1 MRVEDPV
8 NKRGG
13 LKLGS
18 ALILNQNLYFEMA
31 SETVEKPSINDFAI
45 HKYLKSL

>member
-8 NKRGG
+8 SKRDG
-13 LKLGS
+13 LKLGI

-31 SETVEKPSINDFAI
+31 SDKAGIPSFD
-45 HKYLKSL
+45 S

>member
-8 NKRGG
+8 SRRDG

-31 SETVEKPSINDFAI
+31 SGIDEYVKRGI
-45 HKYLKSL
+45 HLVLGVKF

>member
-31 SETVEKPSINDFAI
+31 SSYIELE
-45 HKYLKSL
+45 L

>member
-13 LKLGS
+13 LKLGY
-18 ALILNQNLYFEMA
+18 ALIFDQNLYFEMA
-31 SETVEKPSINDFAI
+31 SNILRPS
-45 HKYLKSL
+45 L